1 MMIII
6 FFVIHRLNEETLIAE
21 EINIFVSDKFI
32 VTFHKNQAPEID
44 KVQKLLEDQPKNWE
58 RGTVFLTYQTID
70 KIVDS
75 YFPLVYTIEDHL
87 NALEDELTYQNS
99 LNAMQ
104 IVFEFRSDLLHL
116 RRTILPMRD
125 LLYRILSSY
134 RFALKKIRTSLFR

>member
-1 MMIII
+1 M
-6 FFVIHRLNEETLIAE
+6 
-21 EINIFVSDKFI
+21 
-32 VTFHKNQAPEID
+32 
-44 KVQKLLEDQPKNWE
+44 QKLLEDQPKNWE